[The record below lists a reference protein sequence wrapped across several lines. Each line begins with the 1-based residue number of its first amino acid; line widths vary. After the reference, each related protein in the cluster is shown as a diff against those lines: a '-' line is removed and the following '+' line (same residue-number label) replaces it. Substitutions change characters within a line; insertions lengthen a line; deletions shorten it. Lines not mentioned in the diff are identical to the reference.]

1 LLRFARNDGL
11 RGRKRLLLAAA
22 LVATPAAAQ
31 PTASPKLVVAISVDQ
46 LSSELWEQYR
56 PLFTGGLARLAGEGT
71 VFVNGYQSHAA
82 TETCPGHS
90 TLLTG
95 RHPAATGIIAN
106 SWTDQGAARSDKH
119 VYCAEDETAAGSTF
133 ANYQV
138 SPAHLRVTTLG
149 DRLKALSP
157 RSRNVAVAGKDR
169 AAVMMSGRNADGRW
183 YWDGK
188 AWTTDLMGAA
198 TPRTISA
205 LNQVYAAS
213 LAAPR
218 APLQLPPQCQA
229 RAKPYTVAPGLTVG
243 AGRLDR
249 AAGDARGAR
258 AHPEFDGAVLAAG
271 AGLVGELQLGRGPGT
286 DVLSLGLSAT
296 DYIGHSF
303 GNGGTEMCLQMLA
316 LDRSLGD
323 FFRRLDATSVDYAV
337 VLSSDHGVM
346 DLPERLRDNGVAQ
359 AQRAEAGLATEQVGK
374 LLAPQFGWTESVLRG
389 EGIGGD
395 VWIDR
400 SLPPATRTR
409 VLRAA
414 AERYRAHP
422 QVYAAYTADQL
433 RRLAMPSGSPDKW
446 SVVERVRASFD
457 PARSGDLIV
466 VLKQYVSP
474 IAAPTKGYVA
484 THGSPWDYD
493 RRVPIVFWRKGAGG
507 GVRPEAVGTV
517 DILPTVGA
525 LIGLA
530 VPPATIDGRCLGGAA
545 GARCPA

>member
-1 LLRFARNDGL
+1 MRRLMRS
-11 RGRKRLLLAAA
+11 LLLAAA
-22 LVATPAAAQ
+22 ALIATPAAAQ
-31 PTASPKLVVAISVDQ
+31 TTPPKLIVAISVDQ
-46 LSSELWEQYR
+46 LSSDLWEQYR
-56 PLFTGGLARLAGEGT
+56 PLFTGGLARLANEGT
-71 VFVNGYQSHAA
+71 LFVNGYQSHAA
-82 TETCPGHS
+82 SETCPGHS

-106 SWTDQGAARSDKH
+106 NWIDQGAARADKTI
-119 VYCAEDETAAGSTF
+119 YCSENETVPGTTSTK
-133 ANYQV
+133 YKV
-138 SPAHLRVTTLG
+138 SPAHLRVTTLS
-149 DRLKALSP
+149 DRLKAVSP

-169 AAVMMSGRNADGRW
+169 AAVMMSGRSADGRW

-188 AWTTDLMGAA
+188 AWATDLTGEA

-205 LNQVYAAS
+205 LNQVYSTS

-218 APLQLPPQCQA
+218 APLELPPQCQA
-229 RAKPYTVAPGLTVG
+229 RARPYTVAPGLTVG

-249 AAGDARGAR
+249 ATGDARGAR

-271 AGLVGELQLGRGPGT
+271 AGLVGELQLGRGPAT

-296 DYIGHSF
+296 DYVGHSF
-303 GNGGTEMCLQMLA
+303 GSGGSEMCLQMLA

-323 FFRRLDATSVDYAV
+323 FFRRLDATGVDYAV

-346 DLPERLRDNGVAQ
+346 DIPERLRNGGVTQ
-359 AQRAEAGLATEQVGK
+359 AQRAEPGLAAEQVGK
-374 LLAPQFGWTESVLRG
+374 LLAPQFGRTESVLRG

-395 VWIDR
+395 VWLDR
-400 SLPPATRTR
+400 SLPPTVRAR

-414 AERYRAHP
+414 AERYRAHR
-422 QVYAAYTADQL
+422 QVHAAYTADEL
-433 RRLAMPSGSPDKW
+433 RRLAVPSGPPDKW
-446 SVVERVRASFD
+446 SVMERVRASFD

-493 RRVPIVFWRKGAGG
+493 RRVPIVFWRKG
-507 GVRPEAVGTV
+507 VRGTARTEAVGTV
-517 DILPTVGA
+517 DILPTLAA
-525 LIGLA
+525 LIGLP
-530 VPPATIDGRCLGGAA
+530 VPAATIDGRCLASAA
-545 GARCPA
+545 GASCR